1 MYKHRNNHFNQQRTK
16 GKLATTEQDKTIK
29 QERIKARKP
38 VIVPFSYPDSPPN
51 VGGLGSKIR
60 ARHIWVDEAYLI
72 NQGWMAIHP
81 IMNLPDYHWTNKGSP
96 PGGSYLLGPVRSKG
110 QYGQGMSAPT
120 NNQTGNIGQQIH
132 SNHQMKPFISRYQA
146 PYFGDLKTI

>member
-60 ARHIWVDEAYLI
+60 ARHI
-72 NQGWMAIHP
+72 
-81 IMNLPDYHWTNKGSP
+81 
-96 PGGSYLLGPVRSKG
+96 
-110 QYGQGMSAPT
+110 
-120 NNQTGNIGQQIH
+120 
-132 SNHQMKPFISRYQA
+132 
-146 PYFGDLKTI
+146 